1 MQPVPMFGA
10 GVYGKSAVVTRQRR
24 VNCYYEIRADGD
36 KAKVV
41 IYQTPG
47 LLLQAT
53 ILQPSNLP
61 LRVLLCA
68 NETGLYAVQ
77 GNQFLSLSPSGAAF
91 FKATINTISGLAS
104 LAVNPAASQVMLVD
118 GKDGWIYQPA
128 AGTFVILAAT
138 GTWWTPG
145 AKTVTNVGG
154 YFVSEIPGTGEFG
167 VSNINDAT
175 TGSSLSFATAAAY
188 ADLCIA
194 VDNLQGNLVTFGN
207 IHTEFWSPV
216 GTPPPSQPFAPIQAA
231 ANEWGL
237 AAIFSRGHVDQ
248 ALFFLGKTRQG
259 TRRIC
264 RIDGYVVTPVSTEI
278 DSIIN
283 QPGFVFADAVAL
295 TYQVDVHA
303 MYQITFPSMNRTFVY
318 DCSTGIMNEAQSA
331 LSTTQPGGY
340 ARHFGNLSSYY
351 NGTTIVSDYRNG
363 NVYTMDPTV
372 NTDNGQVVLREVI
385 TKTQTKGY
393 NRFKIPSLY
402 IDMETG
408 VGQSNGAPTDM
419 NPQISIECSKDNG
432 RTWLAP
438 RLISLGAIGNYIT
451 RVNARRYGQARQFTF
466 RIRMTAN
473 AKFVI
478 VDAALR
484 TKIMGNA
491 AVRGQ

>member
-1 MQPVPMFGA
+1 MQPTPLFGA

-24 VNCYYEIRADGD
+24 VNCYYEMRADGD

-41 IYQTPG
+41 VYGTPG
-47 LLLQAT
+47 LKFQVNIA
-53 ILQPSNLP
+53 QPSNLP
-61 LRVLLCA
+61 LRALLCA
-68 NETGLYAVQ
+68 NETGLYGLQ
-77 GNQFLSLSPSGAAF
+77 GNQFLSIAPNGTTF
-91 FKATINTISGLAS
+91 FKGTINTISGLAS

-118 GKDGWIYQPA
+118 GKDGWVYQPA
-128 AGTFVILAAT
+128 AGTFLILAAT

-145 AKTVTNVGG
+145 ARTVTNVGG

-188 ADLCIA
+188 ADICIA

-207 IHTEFWSPV
+207 IHTEFWQPV

-237 AAIFSRGHVDQ
+237 AAIFSRGHLDQ

-264 RIDGYVVTPVSTEI
+264 RIDGYVVTAISTEI
-278 DSIIN
+278 DAIIN
-283 QPGFVFADAVAL
+283 APGFVFADAVAL
-295 TYQVDVHA
+295 TWQVDVHA
-303 MYQITFPSMNRTFVY
+303 MYQITFPTMNRTFVY

-340 ARHFGNLSSYY
+340 ARHLGNISSYY
-351 NGTTIVSDYRNG
+351 NGTTIVADYSNG
-363 NVYTMDPTV
+363 NIYTFDPTV
-372 NTDNGQVVLREVI
+372 FTDNGAVVLREVI
-385 TKTQTKGY
+385 SKHQLKGF
-393 NRFKIPSLY
+393 NRFKIPLIY
-402 IDMETG
+402 LDMETG
-408 VGQSNGAPTDM
+408 VGTPTGNDANV
-419 NPQISIECSKDNG
+419 NPQVSIECSKDNG

-438 RLISLGAIGNYIT
+438 RLIALGALGNYIQ
-451 RVNARRYGQARQFTF
+451 RVVARRFGMARVFTF

-478 VDAALR
+478 TDGATR
-484 TKIMGNA
+484 SKIMANA
-491 AVRGQ
+491 AARGS